1 MMERMA
7 GKFVVRKSSAGRF
20 RFDLIGTNG
29 RVLATSHTYESRA
42 AALRAIESVRR
53 QAAKAE
59 IVDRSGTRVVGA
71 GRDRR
76 APKVAKV
83 AKVA

>member
-1 MMERMA
+1 MMGHMA
-7 GKFVVRKSSAGRF
+7 GKFVVRKSSTGRF

-53 QAAKAE
+53 QAVKAE

-71 GRDRR
+71 SRVRR
-76 APKVAKV
+76 VRKVA
-83 AKVA
+83 